1 MSVPPE
7 DLDRF
12 EAARSHLG
20 AVAYRLLGSAAE
32 AEDAVQDTYLRWAA
46 AERDD
51 IEVPRA
57 WLTRVL
63 TNLCL
68 DHLASA
74 RSRREDYVG
83 QWLPEPLLDGDPMLG
98 PADTVEQRDSV
109 SLAFL
114 GLLEKLAPQERAVF
128 VLKEAFTY
136 PHAEIAEILGTTVAG
151 SQQAFSRAKRL
162 LHREELEGEHRADPD
177 PESSRELVEAF
188 LQAATGGDLDQLI
201 GMLSEN
207 AVSIADGGGR
217 VPAARR
223 PILGATAIAKLL
235 RGAFRPTPAKRN
247 FLGGPLDLY
256 ADVVNGDPAL
266 LAASGDQLVGI
277 IVLDQVDGVIRDIR
291 IQANPVKLG
300 RASERWETAHR
311 GEPLSSAW

>member
-20 AVAYRLLGSAAE
+20 AVAYRLLGSAGD
-32 AEDAVQDTYLRWAA
+32 AEDAVQETYLRWAA
-46 AERDD
+46 ERRDD

-68 DHLASA
+68 DQLSSA
-74 RSRREDYVG
+74 RARREDYVG
-83 QWLPEPLLDGDPMLG
+83 QWLPEPLLDGDPLLG
-98 PADTVEQRDSV
+98 PAETTEQRDSV
-109 SLAFL
+109 SLALL
-114 GLLEKLAPQERAVF
+114 GLLEDLAPQERAVF

-151 SQQAFSRAKRL
+151 SQQALARARKRL
-162 LHREELEGEHRADPD
+162 RRGELEGEHGASTD
-177 PESSRELVEAF
+177 PESARELVEAF
-188 LQAATGGDLDQLI
+188 LEAATGGDLDPLI
-201 GMLSEN
+201 GLLSEN
-207 AVSIADGGGR
+207 AVSIADGGGK

-223 PILGATAIAKLL
+223 PILGAPAIAKLL
-235 RGAFRPTPAKRN
+235 RGAFRPTLAKRN
-247 FLGGPLDLY
+247 FLGGPLELY
-256 ADVVNGDPAL
+256 ADVVNASPAL
-266 LAASGDQLVGI
+266 IAASGERLVGI
-277 IVLDQVDGVIRDIR
+277 IVLNQVDGLIRDIR
-291 IQANPVKLG
+291 IQANPAKLG